1 MSTSQ
6 PIKQRTFYKQVIS
19 DSSML
24 KVFKAK
30 LKAGGI
36 VLPPAPK
43 SGKDHILAVSW
54 EFDMMR
60 ENNRQEC
67 MDLLK
72 IIKIA
77 NDRSSWL
84 DDCKKIKFDCWV
96 ISKASLK
103 VEITAYLKIKTAQME
118 ESIQED
124 LRLITRELEIN
135 QELYAEC
142 KESSDYTEIYKEN
155 WLLDIQY
162 LESRLKKY
170 KRMLRHL
177 TPIEFIITLGNYK
190 QTLNLKIYSE
200 DIELEDE
207 RELKKLGLKVAQ
219 ERGLLDIDLRI
230 GGY

>member
-1 MSTSQ
+1 MNTNQ
-6 PIKQRTFYKQVIS
+6 PIKRTFYKQVIS
-19 DSSML
+19 NSSIL
-24 KVFKAK
+24 KAFKAK

-54 EFDMMR
+54 EFDMKR
-60 ENNRQEC
+60 ENNRQEY

-72 IIKIA
+72 IIKYAIHE
-77 NDRSSWL
+77 SWL
-84 DDCKKIKFDCWV
+84 DECKKIKFDCWV
-96 ISKASLK
+96 ISRNELE
-103 VEITAYLKIKTAQME
+103 VEITEYFKIITAKE
-118 ESIQED
+118 EVSIQED
-124 LRLITRELEIN
+124 LRLLTLELKIK
-135 QELYAEC
+135 QELYAEY
-142 KESSDYTEIYKEN
+142 KESSDYTETFKKIR
-155 WLLDIQY
+155 LLNIQY

-170 KRMLRHL
+170 KRMLRQL

-219 ERGLLDIDLRI
+219 EKGLLNIDLGI

>member
-24 KVFKAK
+24 KAFKAK

-43 SGKDHILAVSW
+43 TEKDHILAVSW

-60 ENNRQEC
+60 ENNRQEYL
-67 MDLLK
+67 DLLK
-72 IIKIA
+72 IIKYAIHE
-77 NDRSSWL
+77 SWL
-84 DDCKKIKFDCWV
+84 DECKKIKFDCWV
-96 ISKASLK
+96 INRNKLE
-103 VEITAYLKIKTAQME
+103 VEITEYFKIITAKE
-118 ESIQED
+118 EVSIQED
-124 LRLITRELEIN
+124 LRLITRELEIK
-135 QELYAEC
+135 QELYAEY
-142 KESSDYTEIYKEN
+142 KESSDYTETFKEVR
-155 WLLDIQY
+155 LLDIQY
-162 LESRLKKY
+162 LESRVKKY
-170 KRMLRHL
+170 KRMLRQL
-177 TPIEFIITLGNYK
+177 IPIEFIITLGNYK

-219 ERGLLDIDLRI
+219 ERSLLNIDLRI